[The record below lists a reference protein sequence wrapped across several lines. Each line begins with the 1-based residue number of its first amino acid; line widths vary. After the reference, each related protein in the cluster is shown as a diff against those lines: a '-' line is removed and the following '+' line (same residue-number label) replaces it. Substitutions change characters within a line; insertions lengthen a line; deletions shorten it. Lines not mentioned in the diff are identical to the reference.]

1 VGGFRHKLEKL
12 QVTITK
18 EKEGAL
24 REDILTGLL
33 SSNKRPLGDPE
44 TWPSPY
50 SHETL
55 AKTLFTPEE
64 CSKIIRI
71 GLDLSL
77 VRAGV
82 VIDGVSRTRLRARNS
97 RISRIVHDDG
107 THWIFQTIATAIAE
121 ANSARWHYELK
132 RIDRLQF
139 TEYGFGAHY
148 DWHVDVGPGKNITRK
163 LSFSVQL
170 SARATYFGGQLQFR
184 RGRFRRTASY
194 ELGSITIFPSFMSHR
209 VSPLLFGKRYSLVGW
224 VHGAEPLR

>member
-1 VGGFRHKLEKL
+1 VI
-12 QVTITK
+12 TTK

-24 REDILTGLL
+24 RQDTLTGLL
-33 SSNKRPLGDPE
+33 SSNKRPLENPE
-44 TWPSPY
+44 TWPGPY
-50 SHETL
+50 RHETP
-55 AKTLFTPEE
+55 AKALFTPEE
-64 CSKIIRI
+64 CSKIIRT

-77 VRAGV
+77 SRATV
-82 VIDGVSRTRLRARNS
+82 VIDGASKTRLRTRNS
-97 RISRIVHDDG
+97 RISRIVHDES

-132 RIDRLQF
+132 QIDRLQF
-139 TEYGFGAHY
+139 TEYGLGAHY

-184 RGRFRRTASY
+184 RGRFRRTATY
-194 ELGSITIFPSFMSHR
+194 ALGSITIFPSFMPHR
-209 VSPLLFGKRYSLVGW
+209 VSPVFFGKRYSLVGW